1 MPRRHKHKKMRGGFD
16 FSSIGSTFS
25 SWGNNVSNWGS
36 SLKNKLS
43 GLSGSNQYS
52 VPATSTTYAPATTS
66 TYAPATAPTST
77 GTYSTGGKKRYTRSK
92 RGGLK
97 GWTPLTGI
105 AAHGYPVS
113 GLAVAKAHTYVGGPK
128 WIGGKTKRRH
138 SKRTRRHHKR

>member
-43 GLSGSNQYS
+43 GSNQYS
-52 VPATSTTYAPATTS
+52 APATTS
-66 TYAPATAPTST
+66 TYAPATTST
-77 GTYSTGGKKRYTRSK
+77 GPYPTGGKKRYTRSK

-128 WIGGKTKRRH
+128 WIGGRTKRRRY
-138 SKRTRRHHKR
+138 KRTRRHYKR